1 MLEPW
6 VGRSV
11 SLSTSCSLSGQL
23 QLCPPQ
29 STIHHL
35 AGSASCRF
43 AMSPLHLPVFAGRM
57 NVSSLF
63 PWLLDFHTVRFSV
76 SSGCFIYLFFKNCCC
91 PSFGCARRHSVST
104 YSSIMAKS
112 PSVCRFINLIF
123 LVIVVLVEFSS
134 SSLGCYSLRN
144 CPGSRHFPIL
154 QLTLKCNIMSEDPN
168 ELELSFGGWGHCS
181 TGFPSVSVY

>member
-1 MLEPW
+1 MHEC
-6 VGRSV
+6 GSAGSAR
-11 SLSTSCSLSGQL
+11 
-23 QLCPPQ
+23 
-29 STIHHL
+29 HHL
-35 AGSASCRF
+35 VGSASCSL
-43 AMSPLHLPVFAGRM
+43 ACPIPQSSTSLGVPAAALLQILSAWLPVSAPPTGLDECFFFI
-57 NVSSLF
+57 SLVVRLPYSLIF
-63 PWLLDFHTVRFSV
+63 CQFWLF
-76 SSGCFIYLFFKNCCC
+76 LFLNCCC

-104 YSSIMAKS
+104 YSSILAKS